1 MLKLIDSFY
10 YKFNTFTFNIHV
22 YQHALINLLTAMEL
36 YDDPKKGICTD
47 TGILEVES
55 SSLAGKLMSPAVAP
69 NG

>member
-1 MLKLIDSFY
+1 M
-10 YKFNTFTFNIHV
+10 HV